1 MKCPRCKAENPD
13 DAAYCSL
20 CYTRFVTT
28 ERSWRA
34 EEEAERL
41 RREHQGRKLRCPNCG
56 EFSPVDS
63 PFCLRCAFVFEE
75 PESLLVDE
83 EEWRRQEA
91 KETEELRREVEY
103 LHESAMEVV
112 DGEGGAEIMRRVEGI
127 VTAGDRAHLRARGR
141 VGITHAMKIIAL
153 LGEDLR
159 RKGMDIVLKVYLLSE
174 EAVKDLDDLELGITV
189 RGEGEERH

>member
-1 MKCPRCKAENPD
+1 MRCPKCKAENPD
-13 DAAYCSL
+13 DATYCSL
-20 CYTRFVTT
+20 CYTRFVPT
-28 ERSWRA
+28 ERSRKA

-41 RREHQGRKLRCPNCG
+41 RREHGGRKLRCPNCG
-56 EFSPVDS
+56 ELSPVDS

-91 KETEELRREVEY
+91 EENEELRREMEY
-103 LHESAMEVV
+103 LHENPIEVM
-112 DGEGGAEIMRRVEGI
+112 DGEGGAEVMRRVEGI
-127 VTAGDRAHLRARGR
+127 ISAGDRAHLRARGR

-159 RKGMDIVLKVYLLSE
+159 RKGQDLVLKVYLLSE
-174 EAVKDLDDLELGITV
+174 EALKDLDDLELGITMKCE
-189 RGEGEERH
+189 GEGRH